1 MNGPA
6 GPGTRGG
13 GAPAPGPLVG
23 QGGRVP
29 GRTRRVRV
37 EAWLATGRLKAT
49 WDGVLAAGPG
59 WWAVAA
65 LWSRG
70 PVAAGPLTFAPG
82 DRLLEIYWADR
93 WYNVFRVLAPPAPPA
108 VAREG
113 HPPAGRA
120 GEGEAGAAGEEAGGA
135 GRLPGQPGGPH
146 PRAGSRAG
154 HPAGYRLKG
163 YYVNLSTPARILD
176 DDGLARGREG
186 EEGEAGAARVSRPV
200 RLAYVDGVLDAV
212 VLPDGSWQWL
222 DQAEFRRMVQ
232 GAGRGSGSRGPAGPG
247 RMGEGEGADAP
258 LPLPGPAAWRQ
269 AARHLAAG
277 LAAGAGPFVENLVPW
292 DDLERML
299 FPAPAGEG

>member
-1 MNGPA
+1 M
-6 GPGTRGG
+6 
-13 GAPAPGPLVG
+13 
-23 QGGRVP
+23 
-29 GRTRRVRV
+29 RV

-49 WDGVLAAGPG
+49 WDGMLAAGPG

-82 DRLLEIYWADR
+82 DRLLEIYWAER

-108 VAREG
+108 PGPREG
-113 HPPAGRA
+113 HQAGGQGRA
-120 GEGEAGAAGEEAGGA
+120 GEGEADAAGEEPGA
-135 GRLPGQPGGPH
+135 SGRLPGQAGGPH
-146 PRAGSRAG
+146 PRAGSRVWR
-154 HPAGYRLKG
+154 PAGYRLKG
-163 YYVNLSTPARILD
+163 YYVNLSTPARMLEE
-176 DDGLARGREG
+176 DGLPRGREA
-186 EEGEAGAARVSRPV
+186 EAAAPQATRPV

-232 GAGRGSGSRGPAGPG
+232 GAGRGSGIAGPAAADRVP
-247 RMGEGEGADAP
+247 EGERAGAP